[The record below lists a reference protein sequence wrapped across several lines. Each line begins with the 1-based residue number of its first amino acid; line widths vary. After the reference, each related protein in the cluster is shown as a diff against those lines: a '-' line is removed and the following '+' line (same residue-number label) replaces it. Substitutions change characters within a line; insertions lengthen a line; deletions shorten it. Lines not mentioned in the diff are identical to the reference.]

1 MISGIIKVEESVIS
15 FIIHWFME
23 NIKKLL
29 PEMQADFSC
38 ASKNTRTNA
47 PSGRITRNQA
57 LAKGV
62 LRMRTVRGI
71 ICGYNWIKDYSII
84 MLVHKITRILKVSRE
99 GVLGQ
104 SES

>member
-1 MISGIIKVEESVIS
+1 MISRIIKVEESVIS

-23 NIKKLL
+23 NIKKKLL
-29 PEMQADFSC
+29 PEMQANFSC
-38 ASKNTRTNA
+38 AFKNTRTNA
-47 PSGRITRNQA
+47 PSDRITRNQA

-84 MLVHKITRILKVSRE
+84 MLVHKITRIKQ
-99 GVLGQ
+99 GGGDLGQ
-104 SES
+104 SEC